1 MSRFSRRIP
10 TQHDLERMSPDE
22 LLRTLMMMRR
32 RGLHELEA
40 VCAVQFAF
48 NIRPAIRA
56 KATANNNPREV
67 DDIVSE
73 TIEQVI
79 KSSGRPNARFR
90 RSTAAELTA
99 WIYEILSNI
108 VAERHR
114 KAERRK
120 RIDEQIAPDRAITT
134 GRQNGPDGESAELD
148 PGQLDD
154 GYALVEEEMLTDRIL
169 ASLNPDH
176 QRVVELCHI
185 GDMSSKEAAHET
197 GLTAAN
203 VDKILSRF
211 RASLR
216 EALITAGLA
225 PSGYSRSTAVDDR
238 SDRNNQD

>member
-1 MSRFSRRIP
+1 
-10 TQHDLERMSPDE
+10 MSPDE
-22 LLRTLMMMRR
+22 LFRTLLVMRR
-32 RGLHELEA
+32 RGLHDVEA
-40 VCAVQFAF
+40 DCAVQFAF
-48 NIRPAIRA
+48 NIRPALRA
-56 KATANNNPREV
+56 KAAVNNNGREL

-79 KSSGRPNARFR
+79 KSSGRPKARFR
-90 RSTAAELTA
+90 RTTAGELTA

-108 VAERHR
+108 IAERHR
-114 KAERRK
+114 KAERRR
-120 RIDEQIAPDRAITT
+120 RIDDELAPDRAITV
-134 GRQNGPDGESAELD
+134 GRQSGLDGEPNELE

-185 GDMSSKEAAHET
+185 GDMSSKEAALET
-197 GLTAAN
+197 GLSSTN

-216 EALITAGLA
+216 EALIAAGLT
-225 PSGYSRSTAVDDR
+225 PSRYSASVAGGDTP
-238 SDRNNQD
+238 DRNNQD